1 MLNELAPPS
10 KSGGLWGIVS
20 CPFVFQRVSA
30 SMELYPSLLILKY
43 FISIYYYHIYIYMNF
58 TAPGLCNKSVK
69 RACIY
74 IYIYIYINRRSNKGK
89 NNIIITTT
97 TIIINWTSKWRRDDD
112 LLLFL
117 SLSLAF
123 QNPQAWF
130 RVRPPTADATYKKT
144 KKKDMVFDS
153 TPSLFNNTRR

>member
-43 FISIYYYHIYIYMNF
+43 FISIYYYHIYIY
-58 TAPGLCNKSVK
+58 
-69 RACIY
+69 
-74 IYIYIYINRRSNKGK
+74 IYIYINRRSNKGK
-89 NNIIITTT
+89 NNIRITTT

>member
-74 IYIYIYINRRSNKGK
+74 IYIYIYQQKKQQGQKQYNNNNNNNNNKLNKQMEKRR
-89 NNIIITTT
+89 
-97 TIIINWTSKWRRDDD
+97 RPPP
-112 LLLFL
+112 L
-117 SLSLAF
+117 SLSF
-123 QNPQAWF
+123 SSF
-130 RVRPPTADATYKKT
+130 SKPT
-144 KKKDMVFDS
+144 
-153 TPSLFNNTRR
+153 SLI